1 MQFKTNVSLIQIY
14 FQKDT
19 QRSQMVWN
27 WFQTPVS
34 KTRLGALSILE
45 KDTKGKKEQNKEKQ
59 GKHIGT
65 RRERGEKI
73 IPT

>member
-1 MQFKTNVSLIQIY
+1 
-14 FQKDT
+14 
-19 QRSQMVWN
+19 MVWN

-45 KDTKGKKEQNKEKQ
+45 KDTKGKKEQNEEKQ